1 MTKKEKQEIMDY
13 VLSHVKDTVFPI
25 IQECLGT
32 EVIAIYESPDYVT
45 VDEVVKRLGVK
56 ESTAYAILQEMNTE
70 LKERGF
76 VTRAGRVP
84 RAYFD
89 EKCYFKQQK
98 MSHPTTNDDATKH

>member
-13 VLSHVKDTVFPI
+13 VLSHVKDTVVPI
-25 IQECLGT
+25 IREYLDS

-56 ESTAYAILQEMNTE
+56 ESTAYGILLEMNNQ
-70 LKERGF
+70 LRERGY

-89 EKCYFKQQK
+89 EKCYFKPQK
-98 MSHPTTNDDATKH
+98 MSHPSTNDDATRQ

>member
-13 VLSHVKDTVFPI
+13 VLSRVKDTVVPI
-25 IQECLGT
+25 IQEYLGA

-56 ESTAYAILQEMNTE
+56 ESTAYGILLEMNNQ

-98 MSHPTTNDDATKH
+98 MSHPITNDDATK